1 MLFRSIAY
9 ASVGN
14 SIPNKLLV
22 YNYIDK
28 TISFRDIPNL
38 NHASHGLLESALATT
53 WSADSD
59 PWGSDTTV
67 WNQPDFTPD
76 SARVVWASNDQ
87 KLYLMD
93 SSASANGSLISS
105 YLERRGLTFGVPESM
120 KLVKG
125 IRPRIYGS
133 NGDTVTISVG
143 YSNDPYADPVYTSVS
158 HTIGSTV
165 ADDVLVNGRYI
176 AVKFTTGTAYQW
188 RLDSFDIDV
197 EDAGVW

>member
-1 MLFRSIAY
+1 MLFRS
-9 ASVGN
+9 
-14 SIPNKLLV
+14 
-22 YNYIDK
+22 
-28 TISFRDIPNL
+28 
-38 NHASHGLLESALATT
+38 
-53 WSADSD
+53 
-59 PWGSDTTV
+59 
-67 WNQPDFTPD
+67 
-76 SARVVWASNDQ
+76 
-87 KLYLMD
+87 YLMD
-93 SSASANGSLISS
+93 SSASANGSMISS